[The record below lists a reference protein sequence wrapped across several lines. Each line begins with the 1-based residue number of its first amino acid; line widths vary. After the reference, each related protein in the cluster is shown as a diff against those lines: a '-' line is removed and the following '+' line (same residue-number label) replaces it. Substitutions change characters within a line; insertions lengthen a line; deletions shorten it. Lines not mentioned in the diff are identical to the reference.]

1 VVLDPSCFQSKCYSV
16 GYLVV
21 PSLPIVISLERKMN
35 ENVQNSTPFT
45 GNIILLL
52 YLRVKIPSSFKV
64 ISTLTKTS
72 LKFYSDFRHYI
83 SKSWCLFASY
93 TSPGVCV
100 SLCLPQ
106 GDIVSKGAGR
116 IKLVFSVWGF
126 LRPIMHHAVTKFRY
140 LWTWNISSRH
150 AHRSMLSTE
159 LDACGRSLWSN
170 SVVDQT
176 KLTILV
182 SADVRSTSL
191 TMQFITLSVH
201 QCMQHDAWQAAR
213 RDGLSAVA
221 GVVRDVSAL
230 F

>member
-1 VVLDPSCFQSKCYSV
+1 MFKIAHLLPETLFCYCTFVSK
-16 GYLVV
+16 YLQV
-21 PSLPIVISLERKMN
+21 SRLFLPWLKRRWN
-35 ENVQNSTPFT
+35 FT
-45 GNIILLL
+45 RI
-52 YLRVKIPSSFKV
+52 
-64 ISTLTKTS
+64 
-72 LKFYSDFRHYI
+72 FRHYI
-83 SKSWCLFASY
+83 SKSWCLFASH

-106 GDIVSKGAGR
+106 GDIVSKGLDGSNW
-116 IKLVFSVWGF
+116 VFSVWGF
-126 LRPIMHHAVTKFRY
+126 LRPIMHRVVTKFRY

-159 LDACGRSLWSN
+159 LDACGRSLWWN

-201 QCMQHDAWQAAR
+201 QCMQHDARQAAR